1 MLCESRVEVLDPIL
15 DGWRDMM
22 KKAYLYLENGQVL
35 EGQNFGAA
43 GTAMGEL
50 VFTTGMTG
58 CVESL
63 TDPSYYGQL
72 VVYTF
77 PQFGNYGIC
86 RADSESPKVQ
96 MGGVV
101 VREYCEAPSNFRC
114 DLSVDAF
121 LKEQGVVGI
130 AGLDTRMLTQQLRD
144 KGVMNAVITTETDK
158 PDLEALK
165 AFRIQQSVENTSVQ
179 QPEVRRP
186 EGETLFSVA
195 LMDYGAKESIAASLL
210 ARGCQVTI
218 YPHNTPAETV
228 LSAGHQGIMLSNGPG
243 NPTDNPFC
251 IQQIQKFFGKLP
263 MFGICLGHQMMA
275 LAAGAKTVKMKFGH
289 RGANQPV
296 IDLQT
301 KEVSI
306 TSQNHGYAVDKDSL
320 SATEG
325 VLRFANVNDGSCEG
339 VDYPAYQA
347 FSLQFH
353 PEAHG
358 GPLDCLNAFDRFTD
372 MMKEGR

>member
-1 MLCESRVEVLDPIL
+1 
-15 DGWRDMM
+15 M

-35 EGQNFGAA
+35 EGQSFGAA

-86 RADSESPKVQ
+86 RADSESPQVR

-101 VREYCEAPSNFRC
+101 VREFCEAPSNFRC

-144 KGVMNAVITTETDK
+144 KGVMNAVITTEPDK
-158 PDLEALK
+158 PDLEAIR
-165 AFRIQQSVENTSVQ
+165 AFRIRQSVENTSVR
-179 QPEVRRP
+179 QPEVRNP
-186 EGETLFSVA
+186 EGETRFSVA

-218 YPHNTPAETV
+218 YPHDTPAETV

-243 NPTDNPFC
+243 DPSDNPFC

-296 IDLQT
+296 IDLET

-306 TSQNHGYAVDKDSL
+306 SSQNHGYAVDKDSL
-320 SATEG
+320 PATEG

-339 VDYPAYQA
+339 VDYPAYKA

-358 GPLDCLNAFDRFTD
+358 GPLDCQNAFDRFTD